1 MQASPSLRAG
11 WFLAFCLPNPFGGRG
26 FFFGLGYG
34 NPPRLLYG
42 FWHSARWHC
51 TGGCGC
57 AVSARRL
64 FHCTPSTYKI
74 ALLLQKP
81 PKRGF
86 QHQGPQH
93 HSPEVTPGAGG
104 EVLVFFPAVLKLGL
118 WKLRAIPERGG
129 FRSKI
134 FPSGSPQPRACITT
148 QSQPRARWVPT
159 LSWGRSP
166 QGEQGGSGEQA
177 LHSQAAV
184 GVKHAGRER
193 GAFAAPVPPW
203 RPPRSGAHP
212 GEVRIQR
219 AWPRSEPV
227 LGCRMRPAAAPCF
240 LCCIFSPLE
249 FGFVCVSAGFSPTL
263 ASRGCDGADGG
274 RAAQHPMAGH
284 RQRGGAGGGVKLP
297 LGRRGGMDEGCFL
310 RYSPESY
317 SR

>member
-1 MQASPSLRAG
+1 MGGMAALGVASSRGSGSHSRCKLSRHSELAG
-11 WFLAFCLPNPFGGRG
+11 SWLSVSQTHLVAVVFFLVWATGTLPGCCMAFGTAQVDIAPGAVVVPCLHGACLHR
-26 FFFGLGYG
+26 
-34 NPPRLLYG
+34 
-42 FWHSARWHC
+42 HC
-51 TGGCGC
+51 
-57 AVSARRL
+57 A
-64 FHCTPSTYKI
+64 KI

-134 FPSGSPQPRACITT
+134 FPSVSPQPRACITT

-240 LCCIFSPLE
+240 LCCIFSPPE
-249 FGFVCVSAGFSPTL
+249 FGFVCVSAGFSPAF
-263 ASRGCDGADGG
+263 ASRAVT
-274 RAAQHPMAGH
+274 AQMVAERLSTPWRGTGSVAGLE
-284 RQRGGAGGGVKLP
+284 AV
-297 LGRRGGMDEGCFL
+297 
-310 RYSPESY
+310 
-317 SR
+317 

>member
-1 MQASPSLRAG
+1 M
-11 WFLAFCLPNPFGGRG
+11 
-26 FFFGLGYG
+26 
-34 NPPRLLYG
+34 
-42 FWHSARWHC
+42 
-51 TGGCGC
+51 
-57 AVSARRL
+57 SARRL
-64 FHCTPSTYKI
+64 FHCTPSTCKI

-134 FPSGSPQPRACITT
+134 FPSVSPQPRACITT

-166 QGEQGGSGEQA
+166 QGERGGSGEQA

-193 GAFAAPVPPW
+193 GAFAAPVPPGDPPQRGSPW
-203 RPPRSGAHP
+203 R
-212 GEVRIQR
+212 GED
-219 AWPRSEPV
+219 
-227 LGCRMRPAAAPCF
+227 
-240 LCCIFSPLE
+240 
-249 FGFVCVSAGFSPTL
+249 PTSL
-263 ASRGCDGADGG
+263 ASIRAGAGLQDAAGGCSLLSLLYFFPPGIWLCVRLSRVLPSLRVPGCDGADGG

-297 LGRRGGMDEGCFL
+297 LGRRGGDG
-310 RYSPESY
+310 
-317 SR
+317 